1 MTHKYTVYAL
11 YYEHHEQATAIS
23 KGFIGST
30 RRSPSETLNDHQK
43 WINNGTH
50 TNHKLNAVKGR
61 QLALY
66 VISAGLSLE
75 QCNELLNKLRPHH
88 DMGWNITK
96 AGRGTS
102 DRHTGKKRSTKTRKL
117 ISTAM
122 MGQRLGQKYSDEHRA
137 NISKGSQNRY
147 RPVNV
152 YDYVSGAV
160 IAENVCLSRWAKA
173 QGISPSNL
181 YATTNA
187 NFAHPHNWKR
197 NRYHTKGIYARYVA
211 ESGPETATERL

>member
-30 RRSPSETLNDHQK
+30 RRSPQEVLSDHQK
-43 WINNGTH
+43 WINNGSH

-75 QCNELLNKLRPHH
+75 QCNELLNRLRPTH

-96 AGRGTS
+96 AARGTS
-102 DRHTGKKRSTKTRKL
+102 DRHRGKKRSAKTRKL

-137 NISKGSQNRY
+137 NISKGAENRF
-147 RPVNV
+147 RPVNI
-152 YDYVSGAV
+152 YDYVSGDV
-160 IAENVCLSRWAKA
+160 IAENVCLPRWAA
-173 QGISPSNL
+173 ENGISRGGL

-187 NFAHPHNWKR
+187 NFNFPHNWKC
-197 NRYHTKGIYARYVA
+197 NKYHTNGIYARYVD
-211 ESGPETATERL
+211 ERQPE